1 MENGDYNSRATRV
14 QSSHIIQQIFKSVAF
29 EDQSPAARKMEEV
42 DVRSRAITRK
52 LRDVEELPENPQP
65 LFPELLSRDDEVE

>member
-1 MENGDYNSRATRV
+1 VKDKLE
-14 QSSHIIQQIFKSVAF
+14 Q
-29 EDQSPAARKMEEV
+29 AARRMEDV

-65 LFPELLSRDDEVE
+65 IFPELLSRDED

>member
-1 MENGDYNSRATRV
+1 LPRILAGEFV
-14 QSSHIIQQIFKSVAF
+14 SVTSVKRP
-29 EDQSPAARKMEEV
+29 EDV

-65 LFPELLSRDDEVE
+65 LFPELLSREDEL